1 MEIEIGRRKI
11 IATLSFDTGGANS
24 RIGNLQRK
32 IEMQPADGYPGVG
45 FLVRLRQSSR
55 GWLG

>member
-1 MEIEIGRRKI
+1 MEIEIGRRKFI
-11 IATLSFDTGGANS
+11 IALGFDTGGANS

-32 IEMQPADGYPGVG
+32 TGMQPADGYPRVG